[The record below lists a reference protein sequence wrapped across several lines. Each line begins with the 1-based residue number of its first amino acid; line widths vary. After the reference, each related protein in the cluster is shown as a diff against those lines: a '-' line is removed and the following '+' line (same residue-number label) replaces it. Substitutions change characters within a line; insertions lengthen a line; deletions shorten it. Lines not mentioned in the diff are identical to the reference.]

1 MGADELGSILCRVF
15 DLADGEADANTART
29 ILKFK
34 FKQRDVARVNKLS
47 ALARVGKLT
56 DDQRAELEG
65 YLTVGD
71 VLAVLHSKAR
81 VALKREAAPAP
92 RRVRRKAS

>member
-15 DLADGEADANTART
+15 TLEGGSKVDAART
-29 ILKFK
+29 VLKFK
-34 FKQRDVARVNKLS
+34 FRRRDVTRVNKLS
-47 ALARVGKLT
+47 ALAREGKLT
-56 DDQRAELEG
+56 DAEKAELEG

-71 VLAVLHSKAR
+71 VLAILHSKAR
-81 VALKREAAPAP
+81 VALKAESAPAP

>member
-15 DLADGEADANTART
+15 NLNGGGAKADAART
-29 ILKFK
+29 VLKFK
-34 FKQRDVARVNKLS
+34 FRPRDVARVNKLS
-47 ALARVGKLT
+47 ALAREGKLAESEK
-56 DDQRAELEG
+56 AELEG

-71 VLAVLHSKAR
+71 VLAILHSKAR
-81 VALKREAAPAP
+81 LALKAEAAPAP